1 MNRVPRRDSSRKQ
14 TEYLERRVNMLTGL
28 VVVQIVLLLVLMIAQ
43 FAPVLSEKFGGDGV
57 NDAIASNDD
66 DQNISEDQ
74 ESVVEPVIQTEETG
88 DLPPEI
94 AANRPVR
101 VEILNGCGIGGLASK
116 FADLLRSKGYDVR
129 DTRNA
134 DNHDYANTLIYDRT
148 SLTGQSAHLA
158 DLLGMT
164 ADKIRVRPNPQL
176 VDIDIT
182 IVLGKDHSTLKLQP

>member
-57 NDAIASNDD
+57 TDAVASNEEQTTTD
-66 DQNISEDQ
+66 DQEA
-74 ESVVEPVIQTEETG
+74 VVEPIVETEEVG

-101 VEILNGCGIGGLASK
+101 VEILNGCGIAGLASK
-116 FADLLRSKGYDVR
+116 FADVLRSKGYDVR

-134 DNHDYANTLIYDRT
+134 DNHDYASTLIFDRT

-164 ADKIRVRPNPQL
+164 SDKIRVRPNPQL
-176 VDIDIT
+176 VDVDIT
-182 IVLGKDHSTLKLQP
+182 IVLGKDHNTLKLQP